1 MTQLERKIN
10 SINRIL
16 AATEAY
22 IKKNGIN
29 NIDINKICEQAGL
42 TKGAFYH
49 HFKSK
54 QHLLLELLNKWISDI
69 ATGMEIPDG
78 KTNTVEL
85 LVYIIEKLSPAFINS
100 EKQLPIFL
108 ELYIKAISD
117 KNLRGYV
124 LQSYNSFVSFL
135 AAVLK
140 DGIEKK
146 TIKYGDPAK
155 IAKILFSI
163 TFGLLVQGLIDP
175 DSEDWKEM
183 AKTSIRMLL
192 LNE

>member
-10 SINRIL
+10 SINKIL
-16 AATEAY
+16 AAAEDY

-29 NIDINKICEQAGL
+29 NIDINKICSSAGL

-49 HFKSK
+49 HFENK
-54 QHLLLELLNKWISDI
+54 QHLLLELLNKLIKDI
-69 ATGMEIPDG
+69 TESFKIPNQEID
-78 KTNTVEL
+78 TVDL
-85 LVYIIEKLSPAFINS
+85 LVYIIDKLSPAFENS

-108 ELYIKAISD
+108 ELYIKAIND
-117 KNLRGYV
+117 KNLRVYV
-124 LQSYNSFVSFL
+124 LQSYNSFISFL
-135 AAVLK
+135 TSVLK

-146 TIKYGDPAK
+146 TIKSGDPARISK
-155 IAKILFSI
+155 IIFSI

-175 DSEDWKEM
+175 ESEDWKEM

-192 LNE
+192 IKE